1 MNICRKSPDGALK
14 NNAERSKW
22 FGLLYLQQNNIWVFL
37 TDRACLKALKDLNL
51 FSILWLWITFSRVID
66 PNSFGLFWRYIF
78 CLMSSNDSQ
87 RIFFVQFGT
96 LFCSCFSHA
105 TNTKSTTRLLL
116 ESLSVARGQKQNA
129 SCSFLK
135 KSNQRLRLASEIFW
149 SIFTSCTEIPL
160 VKTFDYSCK
169 V

>member
-1 MNICRKSPDGALK
+1 M
-14 NNAERSKW
+14 
-22 FGLLYLQQNNIWVFL
+22 FL
-37 TDRACLKALKDLNL
+37 TARACLKALKDLNI
-51 FSILWLWITFSRVID
+51 FSILALYHLFTCHRSKFIW
-66 PNSFGLFWRYIF
+66 SFLKIYF

-96 LFCSCFSHA
+96 FFCSCFYHA

-116 ESLSVARGQKQNA
+116 GPLSVARGQKQNA
-129 SCSFLK
+129 SNLFLK